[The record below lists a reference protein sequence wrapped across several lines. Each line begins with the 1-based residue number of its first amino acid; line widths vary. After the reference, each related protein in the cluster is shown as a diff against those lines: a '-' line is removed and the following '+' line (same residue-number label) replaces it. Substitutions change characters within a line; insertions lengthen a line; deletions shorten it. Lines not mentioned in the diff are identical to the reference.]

1 MLKKVLIGLG
11 IASLAGA
18 LSYYFYKEYQ
28 LVKQWDF
35 SINSVSLENIGTT
48 TSTFL
53 VTFKIINKSSV
64 EATISELNGSVYIN
78 GTYMGT
84 VYQSGQMAIPSQG
97 YNLLTLNVQLDTSN
111 VLNTAVD
118 VGAQGVDAPIS
129 INIVGT
135 LRIASGFLWATV
147 PIDDTENYT
156 VGSLFQ

>member
-1 MLKKVLIGLG
+1 
-11 IASLAGA
+11 
-18 LSYYFYKEYQ
+18 
-28 LVKQWDF
+28 
-35 SINSVSLENIGTT
+35 
-48 TSTFL
+48 
-53 VTFKIINKSSV
+53 
-64 EATISELNGSVYIN
+64 
-78 GTYMGT
+78 MGT

-118 VGAQGVDAPIS
+118 VGAQGVDAPIA
-129 INIVGT
+129 IHIVGT